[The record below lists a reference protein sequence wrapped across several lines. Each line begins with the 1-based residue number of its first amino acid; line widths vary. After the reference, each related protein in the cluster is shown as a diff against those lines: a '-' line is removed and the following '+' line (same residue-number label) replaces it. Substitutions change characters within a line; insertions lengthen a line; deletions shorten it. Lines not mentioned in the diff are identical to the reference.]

1 MRFVLAAALAGV
13 LALRVGDRLDAGGL
27 PRLPSN
33 WLDFGLWNQV
43 EERESSENPA
53 DFHAMCV
60 VRHRHFRCIGKSQS
74 SLRW

>member
-27 PRLPSN
+27 PRLLSH

-43 EERESSENPA
+43 GACESSENPS
-53 DFHAMCV
+53 DLLAMNV

-74 SLRW
+74 TLGW